1 MMLNNI
7 FSVDPKEGEA
17 QACLAAL
24 FLTNPLDDREQ
35 LIQAKGSRVDGTCE
49 WIKSNELYD
58 SWLHSHSQL
67 LWLSGDPGKGK
78 TMLSIFLAEELEQMA
93 KRTQDKL
100 FLQYF
105 CDNKD
110 EKRKTAVS
118 IIRGLIFQLLQ
129 SCQKLFD
136 HILPSFKIQKDSL
149 FTASSFETLWR
160 IFGSMVRDP
169 IIGTAYCVLDG
180 LDECDEISLEV
191 LLKKFAALL
200 SAKTNGL
207 PACHLNLIVVSR
219 DFPDIIPELL
229 SSFPHICL
237 DPDADT
243 EVNDDIQL
251 FIKNKVDYLATRKQ
265 YPEPLRVRVEEVFQ
279 NRAQGTFLWIG
290 IVAKVLEKY
299 KAVNDVEKALD
310 DFPPGLE
317 KLYARMLLQI
327 AIGRREIAA
336 KILCWVVMAVRP
348 LTLPELSIAIET
360 TVRPSAILSRDEVVR
375 DQVLNCGYF
384 LTIEGDKVGLIHQSA
399 KDYLLRKTSDPDPKL
414 EHFRVKEEAVNLEIT
429 RKCLDYLQQGALAAG
444 AVDLKSDNS
453 HLKAFPLLSYA
464 VLYWPEHARS
474 LNRSE
479 DVFDLSLPFYQKNSR
494 IRQSWLWTYGLWTE
508 FRKPPISLT
517 LLHLASFTGILP
529 IAENVLSKNSLRG
542 HVKRFF
548 YLHKTDD
555 WGRTALIC
563 AAEGGHEA
571 VVRLLL
577 EKGANVNAKEDN
589 GETALHEAAWGG
601 HEAVVQLLLEKGA
614 NVNAKENNR
623 EKTALHPAAMRGHE
637 VVVQL
642 LLEKGADVNA
652 KKDDGETALHEA
664 AWGGYEAIVRLL
676 LEKWAD
682 INIKDKSG
690 YTALHWAAWGG
701 HEATVQQL
709 LEKGA
714 DVNTKGDFG
723 ATALHQAAWGGHEAV
738 VRLLLEKGADFNAKG
753 NDGETALHKAAR
765 DGYEAVVQQLLEK
778 GPDVN
783 TKDRYNRT
791 ALHMAAGGGH
801 KAVVQLLLEKGA
813 DVNAKDGHNWTALY
827 VAAEGGHKAM
837 VQQLLEKGADVNAKD
852 RYDRTAL
859 HMAAEGGHEALV
871 QQLLEKG
878 ADVNA
883 KDGHNR
889 TALHMVVGEAVVQLA
904 KDGDDWTPLYVAAK
918 GGHEAMVQ
926 QLLEKGADVNAK
938 DRYDRTALHMAAE
951 GGHEALVQLLT
962 PLSHISLSP

>member
-1 MMLNNI
+1 MLNNI
-7 FSVDPKEGEA
+7 ISVDPKEGEA

-35 LIQAKGSRVDGTCE
+35 LIQAKGLRVDGTCE

-67 LWLSGDPGKGK
+67 LWLSGGPGKGK

-160 IFGSMVRDP
+160 IFESIVRDP
-169 IIGTAYCVLDG
+169 MIGTAYCVLDG
-180 LDECDEISLEV
+180 VDECDEISLEV

-200 SAKTNGL
+200 SMKTDRL
-207 PACHLNLIVVSR
+207 PACHLNLIIISR
-219 DFPDIIPELL
+219 ELPECIPELL
-229 SSFPHICL
+229 SSFPHIRL
-237 DPDADT
+237 APDADT
-243 EVNDDIQL
+243 KVNNDIQL
-251 FIKNKVDYLATRKQ
+251 FIENKVDYLARRKH

-310 DFPPGLE
+310 DFPPGLD

-327 AIGRREIAA
+327 DIGQREIAA
-336 KILCWVVMAVRP
+336 KILSWVVMAVRP
-348 LTLPELSIAIET
+348 LTLSELSIAVET
-360 TVRPSAILSRDEVVR
+360 TIRPSAILSRDEVVR

-444 AVDLKSDNS
+444 AVDLTGDTS

-464 VLYWPEHARS
+464 VLHWPEHARS
-474 LNRSE
+474 LSRSE
-479 DVFDLSLPFYQKNSR
+479 DVFDLSLPFYHKKSQVR
-494 IRQSWLWTYGLWTE
+494 HSWLRTYWAVKE
-508 FRKPPISLT
+508 YKEPPSSFT

-529 IAENVLSKNSLRG
+529 IAENLLSKNSLRG
-542 HVKRFF
+542 HVKRFV

-555 WGRTALIC
+555 RGRTALIW
-563 AAEGGHEA
+563 AAEGGYEA
-571 VVRLLL
+571 VVQLLL
-577 EKGANVNAKEDN
+577 EKGANVNAKEDR
-589 GETALHEAAWGG
+589 EKTALHRAAWGG

-614 NVNAKENNR
+614 
-623 EKTALHPAAMRGHE
+623 
-637 VVVQL
+637 
-642 LLEKGADVNA
+642 DVNA
-652 KKDDGETALHEA
+652 K
-664 AWGGYEAIVRLL
+664 
-676 LEKWAD
+676 
-682 INIKDKSG
+682 
-690 YTALHWAAWGG
+690 
-701 HEATVQQL
+701 
-709 LEKGA
+709 
-714 DVNTKGDFG
+714 
-723 ATALHQAAWGGHEAV
+723 
-738 VRLLLEKGADFNAKG
+738 
-753 NDGETALHKAAR
+753 
-765 DGYEAVVQQLLEK
+765 
-778 GPDVN
+778 
-783 TKDRYNRT
+783 DRYGST
-791 ALHMAAGGGH
+791 VLHMAARGGY
-801 KAVVQLLLEKGA
+801 KAVARLLLEKGA
-813 DVNAKDGHNWTALY
+813 DVNAKDGH
-827 VAAEGGHKAM
+827 
-837 VQQLLEKGADVNAKD
+837 
-852 RYDRTAL
+852 DRTAL
-859 HMAAEGGHEALV
+859 H
-871 QQLLEKG
+871 
-878 ADVNA
+878 
-883 KDGHNR
+883 
-889 TALHMVVGEAVVQLA
+889 
-904 KDGDDWTPLYVAAK
+904 VAA
-918 GGHEAMVQ
+918 V
-926 QLLEKGADVNAK
+926 
-938 DRYDRTALHMAAE
+938 

-962 PLSHISLSP
+962 PVS